1 MLEITVQELIS
12 NKQKHRFLDWDYFGK
27 QLVCSTASFY
37 VPRSKS
43 SRGNRQQK
51 GYSSTTGRT
60 EVEAE
65 TGSLTEQH
73 CLFSKCIGMCILVYM
88 CTVSNHICH
97 I

>member
-1 MLEITVQELIS
+1 MDFLTVII
-12 NKQKHRFLDWDYFGK
+12 GK
-27 QLVCSTASFY
+27 EPICLTASFY
-37 VPRSKS
+37 GPRSKS

-65 TGSLTEQH
+65 TESLTEQH

-88 CTVSNHICH
+88 CTVTIKTTSDGQLQI
-97 I
+97 